1 MSGKII
7 AGTYEIE
14 QQIGAGGGGIVYL
27 GRHLRL
33 QKLIVLKADRRKL
46 TTDPAK
52 LRREVDLLK
61 GLTQTYIPQVYD
73 FVEDNGTVYTVMD
86 YIQGESLDKMLKR
99 GELPAQKDVIKWA
112 CELLEALSYLHSR
125 PPHGILHGDIKPAN
139 IMLRPDGTICLID
152 FNIAL
157 ALGEDGALSVGF
169 SKGYASPESYGL
181 VYLSAKRAAAYI
193 ANGGKT
199 ITGMKDEPI
208 LETEKMPTQD
218 QASRTVRQKTGPV
231 AETTVLMQDNDSDK
245 TAPMPGGDSD
255 HTVTMPGGDFDRT
268 VVMQGGDS
276 NRTSPMPAGGTT
288 GESGRSA
295 TVTER
300 HVVRLDVRSDIYSL
314 GATLYHLISGRRPE
328 MLQPGNRVIPLTGE
342 DCSQAV
348 ADIINKAMAPSAEDR
363 YQSADEMLAA
373 FRGIRDND
381 PRTRRLKKQKRI
393 GFIACAALFLAGGAT
408 AFTGMQQ
415 LQQRQEALTLSEYS
429 ANALSDGDVKTAL
442 QDAMDA
448 LPAGGIFDAQP
459 TAEARYA
466 LTNALGV
473 YDLADRYRDSGVTTL
488 FSEPFHMAMSPDGTK
503 FAAVTGYQ
511 VTVYDFAT
519 GDVLF
524 SMPTVQSAL
533 ADAVFADDD
542 TLIFAGEKGVTCA
555 RISENKVLWT
565 GDEATGLSV
574 SADGTKVATV
584 DRDDTKARVYDVS
597 SGKVL
602 STIDFEGRKQKV
614 AGNDT
619 LEDPDDDVF
628 VLNHDGSLLAVSFED
643 GALILFDTKDPDGNI
658 ILYDSNENTY
668 NHFEA
673 GFTGKY
679 FSYVA
684 YDRVNNAGSEY
695 GTIDVEALEA
705 VAGYTSNNQ
714 MHLKAD
720 ESGTYLAEGGLLNQ
734 VDFDSETTKE
744 LANVQNASIRAFDKA
759 GDYTLV
765 STDDGRRELY
775 HRTALQDS
783 VTLDSPADFVLLSDS
798 YALTADKNSP
808 SARLEAFRSRKDDEI
823 LSYDP
828 SITHDEARISKDG
841 STAMLFDI
849 DGFTILGMKDGGVIN
864 ETKLPDPDNIYDQ
877 QYRKT
882 DEESYL
888 EVFWYDGTV
897 RQYSAADGEM
907 IKETQEDAKSKDL
920 EESFDVDG
928 YHIVSRLHE
937 APEVQDS
944 NGNHVTDLESDG
956 ALTYVTPFQ
965 DMIVTEYLSEDGKR
979 YGYLLNGSFEK
990 LAYLPDLCDITDDGF
1005 VFDEDG
1011 SLRFQKYLDLEDLKA
1026 LGNAEMAK

>member
-1 MSGKII
+1 MPGKII

-157 ALGEDGALSVGF
+157 ALGEDGAVSVGF

-208 LETEKMPTQD
+208 LETQEMRA
-218 QASRTVRQKTGPV
+218 QAKAPEQKTGQTSGPV
-231 AETTVLMQDNDSDK
+231 SETTGLMPGEDLDRTVTMKGADADQ
-245 TAPMPGGDSD
+245 TIVMPGGDSGKTLLMTD
-255 HTVTMPGGDFDRT
+255 
-268 VVMQGGDS
+268 QK
-276 NRTSPMPAGGTT
+276 T
-288 GESGRSA
+288 GSHVPTGRST
-295 TVTER
+295 TVTEKR
-300 HVVRLDVRSDIYSL
+300 VIRLDVRSDIYSL
-314 GATLYHLISGRRPE
+314 GATLYHLISGRRPV
-328 MLQPGNRVIPLTGE
+328 MLQPGNRVVPLTE
-342 DCSQAV
+342 KDCSRAV

-373 FRGIRDND
+373 FRGIRDQD
-381 PRTRRLKKQKRI
+381 PRTLRLRREKRI
-393 GFIACAALFLAGGAT
+393 GYAACAALFLAGGALT
-408 AFTGMQQ
+408 FTGMQQ

-429 ANALSDGDVKTAL
+429 ANALSDGDVGGAL
-442 QDAMDA
+442 RDA
-448 LPAGGIFDAQP
+448 LNALPEGGIFDAKP
-459 TAEARYA
+459 TPEARYA

-473 YDLADRYRDSGVTTL
+473 YDMADRYRDSGITTL
-488 FSEPFHMAMSPDGTK
+488 SSEPFHMAMSPDGTK
-503 FAAVTGYQ
+503 FACVSGYE
-511 VTVYDFAT
+511 VTVYDFST
-519 GDVLF
+519 GDILF
-524 SMPTVQSAL
+524 SMPTIQSAL
-533 ADAVFADDD
+533 ADVFFADDD
-542 TLIFAGEKGVTCA
+542 TLLFAGADGITCA
-555 RISENKVLWT
+555 SISKNKVLWT
-565 GDEATGLSV
+565 GEEATGLSI
-574 SADGTKVATV
+574 SADGTKIAAVN
-584 DRDDTKARVYDVS
+584 RDDTKAQIYDVS
-597 SGKVL
+597 SGEVL
-602 STIDFEGRKQKV
+602 SMVDFEGRRQKV

-643 GALILFDTKDPDGNI
+643 GALILFDTKDPDGNLV
-658 ILYDSNENTY
+658 LYDSNENTF

-684 YDRVNNAGSEY
+684 YDRVNNSGSEY
-695 GTIDVEALEA
+695 GTIDVEGLEA
-705 VAGYTSNNQ
+705 VAGYTSNNL
-714 MHLKAD
+714 MHLRAD
-720 ESGTYLAEGGLLNQ
+720 ESGTYLVEGGLLNK
-734 VDFDSETTKE
+734 VDFDSQTTSE
-744 LANVQNASIRAFDKA
+744 LANVQNASIHAFA
-759 GDYTLV
+759 VSGDYALV
-765 STDDGRRELY
+765 STEDGRRELY
-775 HRTALQDS
+775 YKTFLQDS
-783 VTLDSPADFVLLSDS
+783 VTEDFPADFVLLSS
-798 YALTADKNSP
+798 QYALTADKNSP
-808 SARLEAFRSRKDDEI
+808 VARREAFQSRKDDEI

-828 SITHDEARISKDG
+828 SIPHDEARISRDG

-849 DGFTILGMKDGGVIN
+849 DGFTILSMQDGSVIN

-882 DEESYL
+882 DAGSYL

-897 RQYSAADGEM
+897 RQYSAADGAM
-907 IKETQEDAKSKDL
+907 ILEKQESAKSRDL
-920 EESFDVDG
+920 TESFDVDG

-937 APEVQDS
+937 APEVQDAK
-944 NGNHVTDLESDG
+944 GNHVTDLESDG
-956 ALTYVTPFQ
+956 ALTYVTPFR
-965 DMIVTEYLSEDGKR
+965 DMIVTEYLSEDGER
-979 YGYLLNGSFEK
+979 YGYLLNGQFEK
-990 LAYLPDLCDITDDGF
+990 LAYLPDLCDLTDDGF

-1011 SLRFQKYLDLEDLKA
+1011 SLRFQKYLDLSDLKA
-1026 LGNAEMAK
+1026 LGEEILSQ